1 MPSDPFAEP
10 ADGDGTIIR
19 PRPSGAADPG
29 QRADPA
35 PERRSQ
41 TRPVPKVGVNPLVA
55 AASPILAA
63 AIRVASGRGQPPD
76 PERLRAAMVR
86 SIRGFETEALATGLD
101 TRSLRAAR
109 YTLCATVDD
118 IVLSTPWGSSSSWVQ
133 QS

>member
-10 ADGDGTIIR
+10 GDGDRTIIR
-19 PRPSGAADPG
+19 PRPSGAAADPG
-29 QRADPA
+29 LRSDPA
-35 PERRSQ
+35 PQSAGQ
-41 TRPVPKVGVNPLVA
+41 ARPVPKVGVNPLVA

-86 SIRGFETEALATGLD
+86 AIRGFETEALATGLD

-109 YTLCATVDD
+109 YALCATVDD
-118 IVLSTPWGSSSSWVQ
+118 IVL
-133 QS
+133 